1 MHTTQPA
8 TRYAFLEQPGQ
19 STASSQHFAFN
30 SMQQPI
36 QNHQQLMQDTQSGA
50 EYFTSIHS
58 QSGVPVKNR
67 TVGKHTG
74 LSPNIKNELTDNI
87 EIGQRQEVI

>member
-1 MHTTQPA
+1 
-8 TRYAFLEQPGQ
+8 
-19 STASSQHFAFN
+19 
-30 SMQQPI
+30 MQQPI